1 MLQNSWEMNPSVL
14 EDFNFDGFKKK
25 KKKALREGG
34 GGGIVTFRQNQS
46 RIQFQHF
53 HFNDCKL
60 IPEPGTILKILFK
73 KSKIP
78 DSCQT
83 PQTTVTVPG
92 QDARKPIWSDYCT
105 VGPMGQRLARRELT
119 LKRPQ
124 YTATHSAPLQLSS
137 MNTNMD
143 PAEKR
148 NSWGKKG
155 MKTVPRPLLSELP
168 LFFHCHEGRSWTLGP
183 CTERTGT
190 KVLQCCFTWLDWTWE
205 QRLSRWVCT
214 ASRFLVVKPRSL
226 PRVWDTSTLSLVHA
240 HVCLSHYL

>member
-1 MLQNSWEMNPSVL
+1 
-14 EDFNFDGFKKK
+14 
-25 KKKALREGG
+25 
-34 GGGIVTFRQNQS
+34 
-46 RIQFQHF
+46 
-53 HFNDCKL
+53 
-60 IPEPGTILKILFK
+60 
-73 KSKIP
+73 
-78 DSCQT
+78 
-83 PQTTVTVPG
+83 
-92 QDARKPIWSDYCT
+92 
-105 VGPMGQRLARRELT
+105 MGQRLARRELT

-168 LFFHCHEGRSWTLGP
+168 LFFHCHEGRSRTLGP

-190 KVLQCCFTWLDWTWE
+190 KVLQCCLTWLDWTRE

-226 PRVWDTSTLSLVHA
+226 PANKGVRYLNPVSSTRPCLSKPLSLTHSPWHLQMELRPGFPLPFLNTSSTMFHS
-240 HVCLSHYL
+240 HVNFPTPYPWSWKYLAISPCSSLWCTRQPKV

>member
-1 MLQNSWEMNPSVL
+1 
-14 EDFNFDGFKKK
+14 
-25 KKKALREGG
+25 
-34 GGGIVTFRQNQS
+34 
-46 RIQFQHF
+46 
-53 HFNDCKL
+53 
-60 IPEPGTILKILFK
+60 
-73 KSKIP
+73 
-78 DSCQT
+78 
-83 PQTTVTVPG
+83 
-92 QDARKPIWSDYCT
+92 
-105 VGPMGQRLARRELT
+105 MGQRLARRELT

-190 KVLQCCFTWLDWTWE
+190 KVLQCCLTWLDWTWE

-240 HVCLSHYL
+240 HVCLSHYLTKSLTLTNGITTTVSPSLFKYK